1 MTAGGPRR
9 ATLAFIFTSVALD
22 VLALGVMIPVLP
34 KLVVELTGGET
45 AHAAEIYGLFAT
57 LWAVMQFLAQPLLGA
72 LSDRIGR
79 RPVILAANLGLA
91 LDYVLMALAPSVGWL
106 FVGRAISG
114 FFAGGG
120 AAAQAY
126 IADVTPPEKRARG
139 YGLVGAAF
147 GLGFVLGPAL
157 GGLLGSVDPRL
168 PFWTAAALGFA
179 NFLFGV
185 FVLPESLPRER
196 RTPVF
201 EWRRANPIAAFAFLG
216 ATTGL
221 GSLALAHFLQKLAH
235 VALPATFVLYAHHR
249 YGWDDLRVGAA
260 LAAVGLVSA
269 IAQGALVG
277 PARARLGERGL
288 AVLGFTVGAAS
299 FLLSGLAAEELFFA
313 LAIPLMGLWSLAAP
327 AVTGLAS
334 QRVAADAQGRLQG
347 ALGGLGGVAGIVG
360 PGLFTLAFARGIDGS
375 LGLEIPGIAFFASAA
390 MLLAAAFVVARR
402 VQSASSAGMR

>member
-1 MTAGGPRR
+1 MAGGPRR
-9 ATLAFIFTSVALD
+9 ATLAFIFASVALD

-45 AHAAEIYGLFAT
+45 PRAALIYGMFAT
-57 LWAVMQFLAQPLLGA
+57 LWAAMQFLCQPSLGA

-91 LDYVLMALAPSVGWL
+91 VDYVLMALAPNVAWL

-114 FFAGGG
+114 VLSAGG

-126 IADVTPPEKRARG
+126 IADVTSPEARARG
-139 YGLVGAAF
+139 YGLIGAAF

-157 GGLLGSVDPRL
+157 GGVLGSVDPRL
-168 PFWTAAALGFA
+168 PFWVAAGLGLA
-179 NFLFGV
+179 NFLFGL

-196 RTPVF
+196 RAARF
-201 EWRRANPIAAFAFLG
+201 EWRAANPFGAFAFLR
-216 ATTGL
+216 AVPGL
-221 GSLALAHFLQKLAH
+221 APLAIAHFLQKLAH

-249 YGWDDLRVGAA
+249 YGWDELRVGAA

-269 IAQGALVG
+269 VAQGALVR
-277 PARARLGERGL
+277 PAIARLGERGL
-288 AVLGFTVGAAS
+288 AVAGFAVGAAS
-299 FLLSGLAAEELFFA
+299 FLLSGVSAEALWFA

-334 QRVAADAQGRLQG
+334 QSVGGEAQGRLQG
-347 ALGGLGGVAGIVG
+347 ALGGLAGVAGIVG
-360 PGLFTLAFARGIDGS
+360 PGFFTLAFASGIDGS
-375 LGLEIPGIAFFASAA
+375 LGFDAPGLAFFAGAA
-390 MLLAAAFVVARR
+390 MLFAAAIVVARTA
-402 VQSASSAGMR
+402 QSSSSAGMR